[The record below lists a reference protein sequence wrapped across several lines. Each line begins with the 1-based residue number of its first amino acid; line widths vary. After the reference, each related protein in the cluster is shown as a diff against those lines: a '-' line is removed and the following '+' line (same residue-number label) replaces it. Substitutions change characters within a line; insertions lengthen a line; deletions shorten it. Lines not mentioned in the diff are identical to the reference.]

1 MTSIAKLLKETI
13 ERTAKKQVRAETE
26 PLRKAS
32 VRYRKT
38 IADLSARLNQM
49 ERDLAAIRRQ
59 IASASPG
66 AAQQEQDNLRFSA
79 KGLYSLRN
87 KLGISKTEYGR
98 LLGVSGRTIGS
109 WESGLARPTAEQI
122 RDIAAIR
129 NLGKRDV
136 RSRLEEK
143 ARDEK

>member
-13 ERTAKKQVRAETE
+13 EHTAKKQARSETE
-26 PLRKAS
+26 ALRKAS

-38 IADLSARLNQM
+38 IADLSTRVKKM

-66 AAQQEQDNLRFSA
+66 AAQQEPGNLRFSA
-79 KGLYSLRN
+79 KGLQSLRN

-122 RDIAAIR
+122 RDIAGIR
-129 NLGKRDV
+129 NLGKREV
-136 RSRLEEK
+136 RSRFEEK
-143 ARDEK
+143 AQDKK

>member
-13 ERTAKKQVRAETE
+13 ERTAKKQVRSETE
-26 PLRKAS
+26 ALRKAS

-38 IADLSARLNQM
+38 IADLSTRLKEM

-59 IASASPG
+59 IASASPRS
-66 AAQQEQDNLRFSA
+66 AQQEPDNLRFSA
-79 KGLYSLRN
+79 KGLQSLRK
-87 KLGISKTEYGR
+87 KLGISKTECGR

-109 WESGLARPTAEQI
+109 WEKGLARPSAEQV
-122 RDIAAIR
+122 RDIAGIR
-129 NLGKRDV
+129 NLGKREV

-143 ARDEK
+143 